1 MKDSKDKFTFNIF
14 SKSDTQPSLFHYIK
28 EKPDPSVFKD
38 MDWSFLTHPIDA
50 IKEGWK
56 SPRTRPSLFHYIDDE
71 RKTHLTLKEFFI
83 DLFTGFKNPL
93 FIPSVFSDP
102 EGLARERAQGRTRKL
117 ESSMVSVVVHVLIVV
132 ILVYIAT
139 LKNNKAE
146 ENKDVVFV
154 NNPVY
159 MPYQGTDDK
168 DGGGGGGGG
177 KNQPAPPATGRM
189 AETQRVQ
196 LVPPDPDNPKP
207 LLPADELLA
216 QVPSVQ
222 MPIDIPQDQ
231 SIPIGDISAPPNY
244 SLSSGPGTGG
254 GIGTGIGSGIGPGK
268 GSGVGPGEGGGMGGG
283 KGGGIGSGEG
293 PYVAGNGVKDPIPLI
308 QPLPPYTEEAR
319 KKRTEGIVVLS
330 AIIRRDGT
338 VDSFQVV
345 RSLGDGL
352 DESAINTIATKWRFR
367 PGTLKGTP
375 VDVRANI
382 EVRFRMF

>member
-1 MKDSKDKFTFNIF
+1 MTESKDKLPLTIVP
-14 SKSDTQPSLFHYIK
+14 SWETQPSLFRSIK
-28 EKPDPSVFKD
+28 ENI
-38 MDWSFLTHPIDA
+38 DWNLVKHPIDSL
-50 IKEGWK
+50 KDGWK
-56 SPRTRPSLFHYIDDE
+56 APRNRPSLFHYLDE
-71 RKTHLTLKEFFI
+71 EAKTHLTFKEFFV

-117 ESSMVSVVVHVLIVV
+117 ESSMVSLVVHVLIVV
-132 ILVYIAT
+132 LLIWVAT
-139 LKNNKAE
+139 LKSNKVD
-146 ENKDVVFV
+146 ENKDNAVFV
-154 NNPVY
+154 SNPVY
-159 MPYQGTDDK
+159 MPYQGDDDK

-177 KNQPAPPATGRM
+177 KNQPMPPATGRM

-216 QVPSVQ
+216 QTPSVQ

-244 SLSSGPGTGG
+244 SMSSGPGTGG
-254 GIGTGIGSGIGPGK
+254 GIGTGVGSGIGPGK

-293 PYVAGNGVKDPIPLI
+293 PYVVGSGVKEPVPLV

-319 KKRTEGIVVLS
+319 KKRTEGIVVLE

-338 VDSFQVV
+338 VDSFKVV
-345 RSLGDGL
+345 RGLGDGL